1 MPTSKTRT
9 TDPLGSAVHRIIDL
23 ALDEDLSHGDITTE
37 SVIDSDQVSTG
48 YLVAKQDGII
58 AGLPVVKLTFEKVDE
73 AIELKLLV
81 RDGDRVKVGQKIA
94 DVKGP
99 SVSLLKGERTA
110 LNFLQRMSGIATETS
125 KYVAAVSGTKARLL
139 DTRKTMPGHRALDK
153 YAVRMGGGYNHR
165 YNLGD
170 GVLLKDNHIAAI
182 HRREQ
187 TLADA
192 LSAMRKRLPHLL
204 KIEVEV
210 TSREQ
215 AKEALAAGAEAI
227 LLDNMSPDLMAKIVK
242 DIGGRVPLEA
252 SGGITLSN
260 IRAVAETGVDMIS
273 VGALTHSVKGLDI
286 SLELTD

>member
-1 MPTSKTRT
+1 MPTSKTRS
-9 TDPLGSAVHRIIDL
+9 TDPLGSAVHRIVDL

-37 SVIDSDQVSTG
+37 SVIDPDQISTG
-48 YLVAKQDGII
+48 YFVAKQEGVI
-58 AGLPVVKLTFEKVDE
+58 AGLPVVKLTFEKVDK
-73 AIELKLLV
+73 AIQLKLLV

-125 KYVAAVSGTKARLL
+125 KYVAAVAGTKARLL

-187 TLADA
+187 SLADA
-192 LSAMRKRLPHLL
+192 LTAMRRRLPHLL

-252 SGGITLSN
+252 SGGITLAT

-286 SLELTD
+286 SLELID

>member
-1 MPTSKTRT
+1 MPTAKNRSS
-9 TDPLGSAVHRIIDL
+9 DPLGSAVHRIVDL

-37 SVIDSDQVSTG
+37 SVIDPDQTSTG
-48 YLVAKQDGII
+48 YFVAKQDGII
-58 AGLPVVKLTFEKVDE
+58 AGLPVAKLVFEKVDE
-73 AIELKLLV
+73 RIELKRLV

-99 SVSLLKGERTA
+99 SVSLLKAERTA

-125 KYVAAVSGTKARLL
+125 KYVAAAAGTKARLL

-182 HRREQ
+182 QRREQ

-192 LSAMRKRLPHLL
+192 IIAMKKRLPHLL

-227 LLDNMSPDLMAKIVK
+227 LLDNMPPELMSKIVK
-242 DIGGRVPLEA
+242 DINGRVPLEA
-252 SGGITLSN
+252 SGGITLAN

-286 SLELTD
+286 SLELID

>member
-1 MPTSKTRT
+1 MPTSKTRSA
-9 TDPLGSAVHRIIDL
+9 DPLGSAVHRIVDL

-37 SVIDSDQVSTG
+37 SVIDPDQISTG
-48 YLVAKQDGII
+48 YFVAKQEGVI
-58 AGLPVVKLTFEKVDE
+58 AGLPVVKLVFEKVDK
-73 AIELKLLV
+73 AIELKLHV

-125 KYVAAVSGTKARLL
+125 KYVAAVAGTKARLL

-187 TLADA
+187 SLADA
-192 LSAMRKRLPHLL
+192 LTAMRRRLPHLL

-227 LLDNMSPDLMAKIVK
+227 LLDNMPPDLMAKIVK

-252 SGGITLSN
+252 SGGITLAT